1 VQFLIIKNRFIFIG
15 AVFFVGLFWNLSSNN
30 HGNGKDNPVK
40 TNTANLLIHEKS
52 PYLLQHAYNPVN
64 WYPWG
69 EDAFKKARKENKPI
83 FLSIGYATCHWCHVM
98 EKESFSNPE
107 IAAVM
112 NEHFVSIKVDRE
124 ERPDVDKIYMTAAH
138 AAGWGGGW
146 PLSMWLTPEL
156 KPFFGGT
163 YFPPNERWGNPGF
176 KQILLRLSELW
187 KTKQKDIALNADR
200 MEQELKQYSQ
210 VEGRFGALDTE
221 SLDKG
226 FAAFKGDFVPSK
238 GGFGGAPKFPMPVNQ
253 NFLLRTYARSKE
265 KKALEMITHTLHEIS
280 KGGIYDQIG
289 GGFHRYST
297 DENWHIPHFEKML
310 YDNAQ
315 LTMNYLEAYQITKEK
330 EFARI
335 ARETL
340 DYILRD
346 MTHREGG
353 FYSAEDADSLPTEFQ
368 RQEASQTHSAKQ
380 SPLGARP
387 LGGSAVSKD
396 VIGKR
401 PTELKG
407 KIEDTSHEHGSEG
420 AFYIWEK
427 REIMEILGKESGEIF
442 SYRYGVEENGN
453 AKSDPQGEFINKNI
467 LYLAHSIGETAK
479 KFGKKEEE
487 IQKVLDESRD
497 KLLSVRS
504 KRPRPQ
510 LDDKILVDWNG
521 LMISAFAKAAQVLAD
536 PEYLKAAEKA
546 ALFLKNH
553 LYDDKDNR
561 LYHRWREGDRNIPA
575 LSLDYALLTQGVIDL
590 YETSLNVEWLI
601 WAIEL
606 TETEI
611 KLFYDKEKGG
621 FFMTSPD
628 HDKNLLVRAMDDT
641 DNVIPSESSVTALN
655 LLRLSQFTSQ
665 EEYRK
670 AAEKTLMR
678 FGAQM
683 KQQPRSL
690 PQMLVALDYAL
701 SKPKEIIIAGDPKSA
716 DTIKMVQEVHRRFI
730 PNKILM
736 VIDEGK
742 NRESLTHFLPF
753 LEGIRRIKGKSTAYV
768 CINYACELPTND
780 LQILQKILD
789 ENR

>member
-1 VQFLIIKNRFIFIG
+1 MRFLLTKNRFIFIG
-15 AVFFVGLFWNLSSNN
+15 AIFLVGLLWVLSSNN

-40 TNTANLLIHEKS
+40 TNKANRLIYEKS
-52 PYLLQHAYNPVN
+52 PYLLQHSHNPVD

-163 YFPPNERWGNPGF
+163 YFPPNERWGMPGF
-176 KQILLRLSELW
+176 KQILLRTSELW
-187 KTKQKDIALNADR
+187 KTKQKDIALNANR
-200 MEQELKQYSQ
+200 LEQALKQYTQ
-210 VEGRFGALDTE
+210 VEGRSGALDAE
-221 SLDKG
+221 SLNKG
-226 FAAFKGDFVPSK
+226 FAAYRADFVPSK

-253 NFLLRTYARSKE
+253 NFLLRTYAKSKE
-265 KKALEMITHTLHEIS
+265 KKALEMITHTLHEMA

-315 LTMNYLEAYQITKEK
+315 LAINYLEAYQITKEK

-340 DYILRD
+340 DYVLRD
-346 MTHREGG
+346 MTHKEGG

-368 RQEASQTHSAKQ
+368 R
-380 SPLGARP
+380 
-387 LGGSAVSKD
+387 GSATSKD
-396 VIGKR
+396 VIGER
-401 PTELKG
+401 PTEFKD
-407 KIEDTSHEHGSEG
+407 KIEDTNHEHRSEG
-420 AFYIWEK
+420 AFYLWEK
-427 REIMEILGKESGEIF
+427 KEILAILGKESGEIF
-442 SYRYGVEENGN
+442 SYQYGVEENGN

-467 LYLAHSIGETAK
+467 LYLAHSIEETAK

-487 IQKVLDESRD
+487 IERILDEARD
-497 KLLSVRS
+497 KLLSERS
-504 KRPRPQ
+504 KRPRPER
-510 LDDKILVDWNG
+510 DDKILVDWNG
-521 LMISAFAKAAQVLAD
+521 LMISAFAKAAQVLD
-536 PEYLKAAEKA
+536 NPEYLKTGEKA

-553 LYDDKDNR
+553 LYDDKNNR

-575 LSLDYALLTQGVIDL
+575 LSLDYALLIQGLLDL
-590 YETSLNVEWLI
+590 YETSLNAEWLI

-611 KLFYDKEKGG
+611 NLFYDKDKGG

-641 DNVIPSESSVTALN
+641 DNVIPSESSVSALN
-655 LLRLSQFTSQ
+655 LLRLAQFTGQ
-665 EEYRK
+665 EGFRK
-670 AAEKTLMR
+670 AAEKTLIR

-701 SKPKEIIIAGDPKSA
+701 SKPKQIIIAGDLKSA
-716 DTIKMVQEVHRRFI
+716 DTIKMVQEVHKRFI

-753 LEGIRRIKGKSTAYV
+753 LEGIRRIQGKSTAYV

-789 ENR
+789 EN